1 MSHIVVH
8 DQIGARKPV
17 RNFVL
22 EWNAGVPCKVRDL
35 IAERV
40 RYEHD
45 RLNAPTHGL
54 SPNDIVNLPNDF
66 GRVKIDAE
74 EAVQRALRAFAKNSF
89 VLVADGRQV
98 SDLDETIAIL
108 PETNVTFIRLIQLKG
123 G

>member
-8 DQIGARKPV
+8 DQIGARRPV

-40 RYEHD
+40 RYEHE
-45 RLNAPTHGL
+45 RLHQPTDGL
-54 SPNDIVNLPNDF
+54 SANDIVNLPNDY

-74 EAVQRALRAFAKNSF
+74 EAVERALRAFAKNSF
-89 VLVADGRQV
+89 VLIADGRQL

-108 PETNVTFIRLIQLKG
+108 PETNVTFVRLIQLKG